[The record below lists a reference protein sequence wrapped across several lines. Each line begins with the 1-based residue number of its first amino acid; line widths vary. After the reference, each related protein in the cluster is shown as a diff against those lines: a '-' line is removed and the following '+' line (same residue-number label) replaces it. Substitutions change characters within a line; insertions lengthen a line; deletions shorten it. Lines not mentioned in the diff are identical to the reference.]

1 MSVKDFVRKWS
12 ARGYEKGETQPFWLS
27 LLRDVFNIDDPEE
40 FISFE
45 VPIPHGFI
53 DGLIVSTKTLIE
65 QKSSTVNLDDEEIF
79 KQAKRYNDAL
89 EYSRKARWIIT
100 CNFKEFRVF
109 DMDKKYP
116 ERDPIKIFLYEL
128 PKRFNVLNFII
139 EQQNISYER
148 ELSVKASQIV
158 AKIYDGLHAE
168 LKIQSDKALSD
179 LNKLC
184 VRLVFCLY
192 AESIDI
198 FGKHKIF
205 RDYLRG
211 ARNIRQDLLE
221 LFKVLD
227 TPIENRSPYLDETL
241 KKFPYVDGGLFAD
254 EIDFPNFTNELKTLL
269 LDEASGN
276 FDWAQISPTIFGT
289 VFESTLN
296 HDVRRAGGMHYT
308 SVENIHKVIDPLFLD
323 DLKAQLSNSHILELN
338 NRGSK
343 RRNFLLNLQKK
354 LSEIKILD
362 PACGSGNFL
371 TESYISLRRIE
382 NLILQELL
390 GNQITLGELD
400 NPVKVS
406 INQFFGI
413 EINNFAVTVA
423 QTALWIAELKMKRE
437 TEAIV
442 HKNLELFP
450 LKTYPN
456 IIQANALKIDWAS
469 IFKVNRE
476 LGYQVNSKDKNSNN
490 LTTNNLITY
499 IISNPPFV
507 GASMMN
513 QAQKSDAVN
522 IFGKIKLS
530 NSIDYVGAWYHKA
543 AKLIMGTNIRA
554 AFVSTNSITQGEQVT
569 PLWQKIFDEYG
580 MQIIFGRRT
589 FKWDSE
595 SFQKAAIH
603 CVVIGMADKSVS
615 FDKKIFDGDKI
626 YSAKNINPYLV
637 DAPTIF
643 IQRRAKHLQDFVPR
657 IILGS
662 LPRDGGFLLLTADER
677 KKILQR
683 EPALEKFIFR
693 YMGGYEFI
701 NNVERYCFWL
711 INATPDE
718 IRRSKE
724 LYRRVS
730 AVKEFRLA
738 SKRAETRNAAVTSHL
753 FDEIRQPTTNYLL
766 IPRTTSE
773 NRRYIPIG
781 FMPPEI
787 IASDATSIVP
797 SAQIYEFGIL
807 TSSIHM
813 SWMRAVAGRLKSD
826 YRYSGSVVYNN
837 FAWCEP
843 SMSEK
848 ASIEATAA
856 EILSVRAKYSREL
869 GYQVNRE
876 LENKNSNNLPTNNL
890 ITSLHNNLKR
900 ATLADLYDEL
910 TMPPDLRQAHRK
922 NDLAVA
928 RAYGF
933 EEILD
938 SEPLIVAELM
948 KRYES
953 LTKN

>member
-27 LLRDVFNIDDPEE
+27 LLRDVFNVDEPEE

-109 DMDKKYP
+109 DMDKLHP
-116 ERDPIKIFLYEL
+116 ERDPTKISLYEL
-128 PKRFNVLNFII
+128 PKRFNVLNFIV
-139 EQQNISYER
+139 ESQNISYER

-158 AKIYDGLHAE
+158 AKIYEGLRAE

-227 TPIENRSPYLDETL
+227 TPIENRSPYLDDTL

-343 RRNFLLNLQKK
+343 RKNFLLQLQKK

-456 IIQANALKIDWAS
+456 IIQANALHVEWEKTD
-469 IFKVNRE
+469 
-476 LGYQVNSKDKNSNN
+476 
-490 LTTNNLITY
+490 Y

-513 QAQKSDAVN
+513 HEQKADAVN

-569 PLWQKIFDEYG
+569 PLWKKIFDEYG

-603 CVVIGMADKSVS
+603 CVIVGMSDKNLAV
-615 FDKKIFDGDKI
+615 DKKIYDGEKI
-626 YSAKNINPYLV
+626 YSAHNINPYLV

-643 IQRRAKHLQDFVPR
+643 IESRAKHIQPFVPR
-657 IILGS
+657 MTNGS
-662 LPRDGGFLLLTADER
+662 QATDGGNLILSADEA

-683 EPALEKFIFR
+683 EPSLEKFIFR
-693 YMGGYEFI
+693 YMGAKDFI
-701 NNVERYCFWL
+701 NNEPIRYCFYL

-730 AVKEFRLA
+730 AVRDFRLA
-738 SKRAETRNAAVTSHL
+738 STSSTTRKSAETPHKFFSNT
-753 FDEIRQPTTNYLL
+753 QPTTNYLAM
-766 IPRTTSE
+766 PRTSSE
-773 NRRYIPIG
+773 RRKY
-781 FMPPEI
+781 MPMKFLTPDI
-787 IASDATSIVP
+787 IANCDLCIVP
-797 SAQIYEFGIL
+797 SAQIYEFGII

-843 SMSEK
+843 SLEQK
-848 ASIEATAA
+848 ALIEATAA
-856 EILSVRAKYSREL
+856 EILSVRAKYPS
-869 GYQVNRE
+869 
-876 LENKNSNNLPTNNL
+876 
-890 ITSLHNNLKR
+890 

-928 RAYGF
+928 RAYGM

-953 LTKN
+953 LTKS

>member
-1 MSVKDFVRKWS
+1 MNVKKFINHWS
-12 ARGYEKGETQPFWLS
+12 SRGYEKGDTHAFWLS
-27 LLRDVFNIDDPEE
+27 LLRDVFNIDEPEE

-65 QKSSTVNLDDEEIF
+65 QKSSNVNLDDEEIF
-79 KQAKRYNDAL
+79 NQAKRYNDAL

-100 CNFKEFRVF
+100 CNFKEFHVF

-128 PKRFNVLNFII
+128 PKRFNVLNFIV

-148 ELSVKASQIV
+148 ELSVKASAIV
-158 AKIYDGLHAE
+158 AKIYDGLRAE

-227 TPIENRSPYLDETL
+227 TPLENRSPYLDDTL

-254 EIDFPNFTNELKTLL
+254 EIDFPNFTTELKTLL

-308 SVENIHKVIDPLFLD
+308 SIENIHKVIDPLFLD
-323 DLKAQLSNSHILELN
+323 DLNAQLTKFSIANSVNQTSKSTSKSVPAEKTASRRDTKFSIANFVNHT
-338 NRGSK
+338 SK

-371 TESYISLRRIE
+371 TESYISLRRLE
-382 NLILQELL
+382 NKILQELL

-456 IIQANALKIDWAS
+456 IIQANALHVEWEKTD
-469 IFKVNRE
+469 
-476 LGYQVNSKDKNSNN
+476 
-490 LTTNNLITY
+490 Y

-513 QAQKSDAVN
+513 HEQKADAVN

-543 AKLIMGTNIRA
+543 AKLIQGTNIRA

-569 PLWQKIFDEYG
+569 PLWQKIFDFYG

-603 CVVIGMADKSVS
+603 CVVIGIADKSVA
-615 FDKKIFDGDKI
+615 FDKKIFDGEKI
-626 YSAKNINPYLV
+626 YSAHNINPYLV

-643 IQRRAKHLQDFVPR
+643 IERRAKHIQPFVLR
-657 IILGS
+657 IIKGNM
-662 LPRDGGFLLLTADER
+662 PIDDGNLLLTADER
-677 KKILQR
+677 KKILQH
-683 EPALEKFIFR
+683 EPKLEKFIFR
-693 YMGGYEFI
+693 YVGGYEFI
-701 NNVERYCFWL
+701 NNVERYCLWL

-730 AVKEFRLA
+730 AVREFRLA

-753 FDEIRQPTTNYLL
+753 FDEIRQPTTNYLC
-766 IPRTTSE
+766 IPQVSSE
-773 NRRYIPIG
+773 KRRYIPIG

-787 IASDATSIVP
+787 IASSQLILVP
-797 SAQIYEFGIL
+797 SAQIYEFGII

-837 FAWCEP
+837 FAWVEA
-843 SMSEK
+843 SLSEK
-848 ASIEATAA
+848 ALIEATAA
-856 EILSVRAKYSREL
+856 EILSVRAKY
-869 GYQVNRE
+869 
-876 LENKNSNNLPTNNL
+876 P
-890 ITSLHNNLKR
+890 R

-928 RAYGF
+928 KAYGF

-938 SEPLIVAELM
+938 SEPSIVAELM

-953 LTKN
+953 LTKR